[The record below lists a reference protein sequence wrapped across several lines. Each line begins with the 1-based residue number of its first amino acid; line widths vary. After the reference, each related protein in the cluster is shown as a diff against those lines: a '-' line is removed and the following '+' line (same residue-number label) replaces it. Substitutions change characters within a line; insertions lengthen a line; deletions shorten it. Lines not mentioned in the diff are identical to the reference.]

1 MMKEIHL
8 QVRVF
13 HEWRGRMLI
22 DDLSRLPDAFK
33 DGHRGLLLLLRTKD
47 GGIGDVQR
55 KAIKL
60 ISNGVSDWEDKVQQ
74 LAHLKRT
81 SHPNHRIYSSVNS
94 RDMRLSI
101 HEFKRRQLDAD
112 LGALCHYQD
121 FYADINNRFF
131 SALMNPKCRDT
142 SYFLIDCDSDKE
154 YQDAFNKIPHD
165 LKLFDY
171 ETKNGRHIICK
182 AFNPNDYC
190 GIDFKKDDLIFI
202 G

>member
-1 MMKEIHL
+1 
-8 QVRVF
+8 
-13 HEWRGRMLI
+13 MLL
-22 DDLSRLPDAFK
+22 DDLTRLPDSFK

-47 GGIGDVQR
+47 GGSGDVQR

-81 SHPNHRIYSSVNS
+81 SHPNHRIYSCVNS
-94 RDMRLSI
+94 RNMNKAI
-101 HEFKRRQLDAD
+101 HEFKHRQLDAD
-112 LGALCHYQD
+112 LASHDVHLE
-121 FYADINNRFF
+121 FYADIKNRFF
-131 SALMNPKCRDT
+131 SAFMNPKCRET
-142 SYFLIDCDSDKE
+142 SYFLIDCDDDEE
-154 YQDAFNKIPHD
+154 YRNANNKISHN
-165 LKLFDY
+165 LKVFDY

-190 GIDFKKDDLIFI
+190 GIDVKKDDLIFI